1 MACPCGQAVG
11 RGGREK
17 VLQDDLVGA
26 PDGVVLGP
34 CLRVGMQVELEEM
47 DKLGLNLAKGGFP
60 AK

>member
-1 MACPCGQAVG
+1 VG